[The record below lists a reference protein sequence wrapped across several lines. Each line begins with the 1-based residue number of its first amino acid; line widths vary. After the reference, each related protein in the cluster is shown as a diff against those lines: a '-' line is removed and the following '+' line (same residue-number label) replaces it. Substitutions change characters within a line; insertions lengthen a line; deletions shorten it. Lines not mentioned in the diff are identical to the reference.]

1 MPKVSVVIP
10 AYNAMTYLPETLESV
25 LKQTFNDFEVIVVND
40 GSTDETE
47 QWISQ
52 VKDPKV
58 RLISQKNQGLAGARN
73 TGITHAQGEYIA
85 ILDADDLW
93 EPDKLEKQ
101 VRVLDENPEVA
112 LVYTWVGF
120 IDENGNHT
128 GRLFKNRAEGDVWEE
143 LTQHNIV
150 ECGSVPLIRRSC
162 FDTVGLFD
170 RNLGSYLEDWDMW
183 LRIAANHQF
192 KVIQEPLVYYRQLS
206 SSASRNWEAMDRSF
220 QMVIEKAFSN
230 AKPELMYLKNQSY
243 GRTSLVLAWKA
254 LQSQT
259 KDYQTAAKFRKR
271 AISYYPQLLFS
282 KEFVRL
288 SVAIAMMRWL
298 GADGYKKFLNVIYYI
313 RRLTLA
319 S

>member
-1 MPKVSVVIP
+1 MSKVSVIIP
-10 AYNAMTYLPETLESV
+10 AYNAITYFPETLESL

-40 GSTDETE
+40 GSTDETG
-47 QWISQ
+47 QWLSQ
-52 VKDPKV
+52 IKEPKV

-101 VRVLDENPEVA
+101 VRVLDKNPEVA

-128 GRLFKNRAEGDVWEE
+128 GRVFKNCAEGYVWQK

-162 FDTVGLFD
+162 FKIVGLFD
-170 RNLGSYLEDWDMW
+170 RNLNSYLEDWDMW
-183 LRIAANHQF
+183 LRIAASHQF
-192 KVIQEPLVYYRQLS
+192 KVIKEPLVYYRQHS
-206 SSASRNWEAMDRSF
+206 SSTSRNWEAMDQSF
-220 QMVIEKAFSN
+220 RMVIEKAFST
-230 AKPELMYLKNQSY
+230 AKPELMYLKNHSY

-254 LQSQT
+254 LQSQA

-271 AISYYPQLLFS
+271 AITYYPQLCFS
-282 KEFVRL
+282 KEFIRL
-288 SVAIAMMRWL
+288 SLAIAIMKCL
-298 GADGYKKFLNVIYYI
+298 GADRYQKVLDLLYYI

-319 S
+319 N